1 MKQIGHDLFNYD
13 EMYDNATDRLW
24 REVCATDKVKNQIPF
39 YDLIPTISGVNLL
52 EIGCGEGSIATELS
66 KNNVFRNY
74 TGIEISRSGMS
85 AAMEK
90 NIKDAEFIYLEA
102 SKIENF
108 ESQSDVTLLCHVVEH
123 LDNPRV
129 LIMKA
134 KEWSEYLL
142 VEVPLEDNRGMS
154 EDYDWNPV
162 GHINKFKTATIKH
175 LIQTCGWSIVRTRV
189 YNPSRAARTFH
200 SKGIKANCVWLIKE
214 VALKLNQ
221 RIASKLFTYHY
232 VILAK
237 QSGEKVNAN

>member
-1 MKQIGHDLFNYD
+1 MNQIGHDLFNYD
-13 EMYDNATDRLW
+13 DMYSNATENLW
-24 REVCATDKVKNQIPF
+24 REVCAVDKVKNQISF
-39 YDLIPTISGVNLL
+39 YDLIPTISGMNLL
-52 EIGCGEGSIATELS
+52 EVGCGEGSIAAELS
-66 KNNVFRNY
+66 RNRVFQTY
-74 TGIEISRSGMS
+74 TGIEISRSGIS

-90 NIKDAEFIYLEA
+90 SIKNAEFIYLEA

-108 ESQSDVTLLCHVVEH
+108 EFQSDVTLLCHVVEH

-142 VEVPLEDNRGMS
+142 VEVPLEDNRRMS

-175 LIQTCGWSIVRTRV
+175 LIQTCGWSIVRTKI
-189 YNPSRAARTFH
+189 YNPSRDARTFH
-200 SKGIKANCVWLIKE
+200 SKGMKAKCVWLIKE
-214 VALKLNQ
+214 VALKLNP
-221 RIASKLFTYHY
+221 RIASKFFTYHY

-237 QSGEKVNAN
+237 QSGKEVNAN